1 MRAVVCENYG
11 TPDVLRISD
20 VPPPVPAAG
29 QIRITMHAAS
39 VNYPDGLMVANKYQ
53 MVASLPFTPG
63 QEGAGVIDALG
74 EDVTGLSV
82 GDRVMA
88 CVSHGAFA
96 GQMLADAS
104 RAVPIGDNVPFAE
117 AAAFMAGHGTSLH
130 ALRTRGELQ
139 PGETLLVL
147 GAGGGVGSAA
157 VELGKLMGATVIAA
171 ASSDEKLAVAAA
183 LGADHL
189 VNYGTADLR
198 EQLRKL
204 PVKAIDVIYDPV
216 GGKLAE
222 PAFRSIGWRGRYL
235 VIGFAGGPIAS
246 LPLNLPLLKGAS
258 VIGVFWGAA
267 IEREPEQFR
276 ADSADLVRWLAEG
289 KLKPHIGKRYPLERS
304 GEALADLMEGRALGK
319 LVIEI
324 R

>member
-1 MRAVVCENYG
+1 
-11 TPDVLRISD
+11 
-20 VPPPVPAAG
+20 
-29 QIRITMHAAS
+29 MHAAS

-74 EDVTGLSV
+74 EGVTGLSV
-82 GDRVMA
+82 GDRVIA
-88 CVSHGAFA
+88 CVGRGAFA
-96 GQMLADAS
+96 EQMLADAS
-104 RAVPIGDNVPFAE
+104 RVVPIGDSVPFAE
-117 AAAFMAGHGTSLH
+117 AAAFMVGYGTSLH
-130 ALRTRGELQ
+130 ALRTQGALQ

-258 VIGVFWGAA
+258 VVGVFWGQFVSK
-267 IEREPEQFR
+267 EPQNFKRDVQEMFEWVQ
-276 ADSADLVRWLAEG
+276 EG
-289 KLKPHIGKRYPLERS
+289 KLRPHISARYPLAQGAQAITDMMNRKV
-304 GEALADLMEGRALGK
+304 MGK
-319 LVIEI
+319 VVITA
-324 R
+324 